1 VRLFPRVL
9 SGLRLIT
16 HVGQLAIIV
25 GTRRSIGLGY
35 RKTNSCISAPPRY
48 NVSISIADLCH
59 LSEGNQ
65 LALRVELDPT
75 GSLTTRGKRW

>member
-35 RKTNSCISAPPRY
+35 RKTNSCISAPRY
-48 NVSISIADLCH
+48 DVSISIADLCH
-59 LSEGNQ
+59 LSEGDQ

-75 GSLTTRGKRW
+75 GSLTTR